1 MSLSTN
7 LKTLKLLADETR
19 LKILRISKESEFT
32 VNEFVNI
39 LDLHQSNI
47 SRHLN
52 QLKEAKLLSDRKEGT
67 LNFYRWSET
76 LRADETLAEVIDTVF
91 EDLDDKTTVLQV
103 TRQLLSERRQQTKS
117 FFDELAGKYH
127 RIAEPGGGWQAISQG
142 LAWTKE
148 LGTCLDIGC
157 GEGELT
163 LTLAPF
169 AKEVYS
175 VDLSEEMLK
184 VLNNDAQRNNFKNI
198 TTKSGDIE
206 NLPVEDQSIDSSF
219 MSQVLHHATNPNIA
233 LGELSR
239 VLKSNGSF
247 VLIDLLKHNQEW
259 MREKMGDYWLGF
271 DIEQIEEWIKPLP
284 LEITHKQIIEV
295 RDGLPVLLICG
306 TKK

>member
-127 RIAEPGGGWQAISQG
+127 RIAEPGGGW
-142 LAWTKE
+142 
-148 LGTCLDIGC
+148 
-157 GEGELT
+157 
-163 LTLAPF
+163 
-169 AKEVYS
+169 
-175 VDLSEEMLK
+175 
-184 VLNNDAQRNNFKNI
+184 
-198 TTKSGDIE
+198 
-206 NLPVEDQSIDSSF
+206 
-219 MSQVLHHATNPNIA
+219 
-233 LGELSR
+233 
-239 VLKSNGSF
+239 
-247 VLIDLLKHNQEW
+247 
-259 MREKMGDYWLGF
+259 
-271 DIEQIEEWIKPLP
+271 
-284 LEITHKQIIEV
+284 
-295 RDGLPVLLICG
+295 
-306 TKK
+306 